1 MAKHRRSRKHSC
13 KPTHRR
19 GDPKG
24 TKRYPRGCP
33 KAGRFAKK

>member
-1 MAKHRRSRKHSC
+1 MAKRRHGC
-13 KPTHRR
+13 KPKHHR

-33 KAGRFAKK
+33 KAGQFASKRAG